1 MVTDKI
7 STQDIKNFALGVL
20 EVKLP
25 DYQAC
30 RTAMS
35 LVTYTKDTWK
45 VEENGPKPEF
55 ESAINKA
62 DNIITIKLVKS

>member
-1 MVTDKI
+1 MIADKV
-7 STQDIKNFALGVL
+7 SAKDIKNFALGFL

-45 VEENGPKPEF
+45 VDENGPKPEF
-55 ESAINKA
+55 ESTINKA
-62 DNIITIKLVKS
+62 ENIITIRLVKN